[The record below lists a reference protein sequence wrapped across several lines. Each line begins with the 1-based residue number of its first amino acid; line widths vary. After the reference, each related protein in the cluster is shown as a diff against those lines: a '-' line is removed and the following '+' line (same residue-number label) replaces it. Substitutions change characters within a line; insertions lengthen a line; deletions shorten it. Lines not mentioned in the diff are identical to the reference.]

1 MRPSWAILGYLG
13 VLLSRPVGR
22 CWAVL
27 GPSKSDAKTRLR
39 KPPFLEDVSGEI
51 AIGRVRPVGHETESA
66 PFFERVWDRFLVRY
80 SCSSS
85 SSSPRPSL
93 ILLVLQFIRALF
105 VRMFV
110 PPGPHGGYLGCI
122 WERLGSLLGR
132 LEAV

>member
-1 MRPSWAILGYLG
+1 MKPS
-13 VLLSRPVGR
+13 
-22 CWAVL
+22 
-27 GPSKSDAKTRLR
+27 
-39 KPPFLEDVSGEI
+39 FLEDVSSEI
-51 AIGRVRPVGHETESA
+51 AIFGPQEPQEGVLDLLSTGRKAHFFLEGVGSFSC
-66 PFFERVWDRFLVRY
+66 PLFLLFSFY
-80 SCSSS
+80 SS

-93 ILLVLQFIRALF
+93 ILLVLPFIRALF